1 MFISSSNDLNNSI
14 IYNIMDNPEKYPF
27 NQDNEYNQENTYN
40 QTSSNADG
48 LLHGLQIF
56 LGLLSFSGLVQVLYV
71 NFKVCY
77 DDCSRRK
84 KIKNR
89 KIKEDELLLTDLCII
104 CLENY
109 KIGDKISILS
119 CEHFYHKSCLNEWF
133 NKKEECP
140 ICRIEI

>member
-1 MFISSSNDLNNSI
+1 
-14 IYNIMDNPEKYPF
+14 MDYPEKYPF
-27 NQDNEYNQENTYN
+27 NHDDYYNQNNYEQTYN

-48 LLHGLQIF
+48 LIQGLQIF

-71 NFKVCY
+71 NFKGCY
-77 DDCSRRK
+77 DDCSHRK

-89 KIKEDELLLTDLCII
+89 KIKEDELLLTECII

-119 CEHFYHKSCLNEWF
+119 CEHFYHKKCLNEWLK
-133 NKKEECP
+133 KKEECP
-140 ICRIEI
+140 LCRVEI